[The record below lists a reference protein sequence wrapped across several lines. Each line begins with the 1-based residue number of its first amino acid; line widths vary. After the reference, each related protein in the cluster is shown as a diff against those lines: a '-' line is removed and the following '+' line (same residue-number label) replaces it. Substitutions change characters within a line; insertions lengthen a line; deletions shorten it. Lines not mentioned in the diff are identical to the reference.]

1 MREGE
6 LDIVRAATL
15 QQRMARAGAPFT
27 STTDILLRAAARSQA
42 RDRLRSD
49 ERKTRLGR
57 LLVGLVTLVTP
68 G

>member
-42 RDRLRSD
+42 RSCSRSD
-49 ERKTRLGR
+49 ENKTRLGR
-57 LLVGLVTLVTP
+57 LFFGLVALVNP